1 VGTSH
6 IGLLGSE
13 DAIAQAKC
21 ELLAEMPKTSLAV
34 LNHQERLINT
44 AAKVWSGNTI
54 TYGLKEGDLRGELID
69 AQTLRVE
76 GIDLPLPLPGEHNAS
91 NFLAALAVFRGIYG
105 AQTSYKPFQ
114 QPIAV
119 QLPDG
124 RAKRY
129 QWGEDLV
136 ILDETYNAGLESMLA
151 ALRLLAQ
158 TPGKRHIAVLG
169 TMKELGERSLEFHEQ
184 VGRTVRE
191 LNLDGLLILAEFEA
205 ANALAKG
212 AGGVPLVS
220 IVDVQTSD
228 AHAQM
233 VQQLKALIQP
243 GDRIL
248 FKASHSV
255 QLNRVVEL
263 LGSDFQ

>member
-1 VGTSH
+1 
-6 IGLLGSE
+6 
-13 DAIAQAKC
+13 
-21 ELLAEMPKTSLAV
+21 M
-34 LNHQERLINT
+34 
-44 AAKVWSGNTI
+44 
-54 TYGLKEGDLRGELID
+54 
-69 AQTLRVE
+69 
-76 GIDLPLPLPGEHNAS
+76 
-91 NFLAALAVFRGIYG
+91 
-105 AQTSYKPFQ
+105 
-114 QPIAV
+114 
-119 QLPDG
+119 
-124 RAKRY
+124 
-129 QWGEDLV
+129 
-136 ILDETYNAGLESMLA
+136 
-151 ALRLLAQ
+151 
-158 TPGKRHIAVLG
+158 
-169 TMKELGERSLEFHEQ
+169 
-184 VGRTVRE
+184 
-191 LNLDGLLILAEFEA
+191 ILAEFDA